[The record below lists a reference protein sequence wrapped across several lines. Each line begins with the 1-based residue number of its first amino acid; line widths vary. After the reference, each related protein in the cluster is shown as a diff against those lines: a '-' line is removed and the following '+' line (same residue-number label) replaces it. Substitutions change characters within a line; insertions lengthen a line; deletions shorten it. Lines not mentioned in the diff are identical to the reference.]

1 MKRLRAKSRKDM
13 TSMERTSITRS
24 YEIIVAQV
32 AGDSAST
39 GPVTGAARSLDR
51 VLLEAVFVCCGLHQ
65 DPSPHPSDA
74 QVSEW
79 G

>member
-1 MKRLRAKSRKDM
+1 MRRMKRLRAKSRNDI

-51 VLLEAVFVCCGLHQ
+51 VLLEAVSCAVAYIKTQ
-65 DPSPHPSDA
+65 VPIHPMLR
-74 QVSEW
+74 
-79 G
+79 